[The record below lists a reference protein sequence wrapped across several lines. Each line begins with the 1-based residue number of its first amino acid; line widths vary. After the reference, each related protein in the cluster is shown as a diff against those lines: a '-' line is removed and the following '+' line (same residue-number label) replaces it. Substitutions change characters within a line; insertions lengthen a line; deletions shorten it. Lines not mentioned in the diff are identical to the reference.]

1 MANIIQQVEDIY
13 DYVYNIKEEITRGG
27 QGAVFRTDDG
37 DVCVKIELKD
47 DEYVTDTSNNSKY
60 DDIRI
65 LPISQNLNVTKPLST
80 LKNYSGYIMRLLE
93 DMIPFRK
100 AFDFKEG
107 KTSQC
112 TNNWLDN
119 FKDNEDFYNDYGQY
133 ITSGGYRK
141 RIVAYLHSAIL
152 LLQLHSS
159 GLVYCDFSPNN
170 VFVSDKK
177 SNIVWLID
185 SDNINYYDITK
196 ENTFLYILD
205 YAPKEI
211 STGKSGCTFY
221 SDCFA
226 FAISLFWQLTWTHPF
241 QEPEAESED
250 DEDSDDFK
258 EQSNRQDRINAGK
271 PWIFYNGYEEEDIDT
286 RISKIILS
294 PNIRKC
300 FSKTFS
306 SEGIN
311 KPNKR
316 ATMFEWAYVLSKDL
330 DTSIHCRNCEMDYD
344 YISSE
349 EGNCPWCGNKNSAIE
364 IESKTENGMT
374 IWKFVHEIEDGQ
386 EIHVPSRIIYGFSIS
401 NVDEIAF
408 DIKIENN
415 KLIITNF
422 LDDCN
427 FYFVNKNSK
436 EEIYGK
442 LILNIFDFCNII
454 SKIKNDQTI
463 CNINMRINKK

>member
-1 MANIIQQVEDIY
+1 M
-13 DYVYNIKEEITRGG
+13 
-27 QGAVFRTDDG
+27 
-37 DVCVKIELKD
+37 
-47 DEYVTDTSNNSKY
+47 
-60 DDIRI
+60 
-65 LPISQNLNVTKPLST
+65 
-80 LKNYSGYIMRLLE
+80 
-93 DMIPFRK
+93 
-100 AFDFKEG
+100 
-107 KTSQC
+107 
-112 TNNWLDN
+112 
-119 FKDNEDFYNDYGQY
+119 
-133 ITSGGYRK
+133 
-141 RIVAYLHSAIL
+141 
-152 LLQLHSS
+152 
-159 GLVYCDFSPNN
+159 YCDFSSNN

-196 ENTFLYILD
+196 ENTFLHTPD

-316 ATMFEWAYVLSKDL
+316 ATMFECAYALSKDL
-330 DTSIHCRNCEMDYD
+330 DTSIHCSHCEMDYD
-344 YISSE
+344 YTYSE
-349 EGNCPWCGNKNSAIE
+349 HGKCPWCETENSVIE

-374 IWKFVHEIEDGQ
+374 IWKFIHEIGDGQ
-386 EIHVPSRIIYGFSIS
+386 EIHVPSRIIYGFSVS
-401 NVDEIAF
+401 NIDEIAF

-415 KLIITNF
+415 KVIITNF

-436 EEIYGK
+436 EEEIYGK
-442 LILNIFDFCNII
+442 FILNIFDFCNII
-454 SKIKNDQTI
+454 SKIKKDQTI
-463 CNINMRINKK
+463 CNINMRIIKK